1 MPNNFQSMDR
11 ETQCQEGDVAYRN
24 AAKVAVPGGCR
35 EAKRRLSRLA
45 PQFLP
50 GHLRQTV
57 ERAAKILESRSP
69 TVGTVGRKRLTLF
82 APVHACCELR

>member
-1 MPNNFQSMDR
+1 M
-11 ETQCQEGDVAYRN
+11 AYRN

-35 EAKRRLSRLA
+35 EAKRRLSRLGGLG